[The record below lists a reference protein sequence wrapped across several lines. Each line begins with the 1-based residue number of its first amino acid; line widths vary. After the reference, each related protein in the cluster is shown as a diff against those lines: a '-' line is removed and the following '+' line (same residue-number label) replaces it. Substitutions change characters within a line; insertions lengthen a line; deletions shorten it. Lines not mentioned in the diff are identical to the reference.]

1 MKKSLANRPEPPR
14 PRCSTCGQPG
24 FYFVTLEVKEM
35 KLERDAGVTTR
46 PYWTSDYRSGSKLES
61 VLCED
66 CKRASVSISAA
77 VSATLANAKET
88 KT

>member
-1 MKKSLANRPEPPR
+1 MPKSKVAQAEPPR

-24 FYFVTLEVKEM
+24 FYFVVLEIKEM

-46 PYWTSDYRSGSKLES
+46 PYWTADYRSGSKLDS

-66 CKRASVSISAA
+66 CKQSSVSISTA
-77 VSATLANAKET
+77 VSATIANAKKEIP
-88 KT
+88 